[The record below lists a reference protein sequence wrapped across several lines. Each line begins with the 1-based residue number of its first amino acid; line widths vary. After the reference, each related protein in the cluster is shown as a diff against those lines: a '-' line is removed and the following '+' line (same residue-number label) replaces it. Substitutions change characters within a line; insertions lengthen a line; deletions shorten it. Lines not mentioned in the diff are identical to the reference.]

1 MRTHADEMTDDS
13 TAQDGGSRGGS
24 DGRRDF
30 GFRKGPAHAAAR
42 DRVRAWTRERFKLGE
57 ALPVV
62 VAEVAC
68 GLPGCPPLETVVAFW
83 TEDDRRHQFKLF
95 KPVAEVAND
104 DLPYAWMKD
113 ALVFT
118 GEDEC
123 C

>member
-1 MRTHADEMTDDS
+1 MRTHANEMNDDS
-13 TAQDGGSRGGS
+13 TAQDGVSRG
-24 DGRRDF
+24 DGRF
-30 GFRKGPAHAAAR
+30 GFRKGPAHAAAL

-57 ALPVV
+57 ALPVL

-95 KPVAEVAND
+95 KPVAEVVND
-104 DLPYAWMKD
+104 DLPYAWLKD